1 MDDADREW
9 LERRALNVIGH
20 ELRTPA
26 STVRGLAEVLAAGVD
41 PQDRPELLAA
51 LVRNAR
57 RLEGL
62 VDDLLT
68 ATSVTTALPV
78 GSPELVKLSDQIQ
91 AGWSED
97 GGLELSGAGTALAR
111 SASVDRIVA
120 AVLDNAR
127 VYGLRPV
134 TVTVDQDGDR
144 VRTVFES
151 PGPELPPEDVRM
163 ALLAFWRGERAVTTA
178 PGLGLGLTVASKL
191 ASHEGGRLWV
201 EARAGGGLLT
211 YVELPAA

>member
-41 PQDRPELLAA
+41 VQERPELLEA
-51 LVRNAR
+51 LVRSAR

-78 GSPELVKLSDQIQ
+78 GPTELVKLSDQIQ
-91 AGWSED
+91 AGWCEE
-97 GGLELSGAGTALAR
+97 GGLELSGTGTVLAR
-111 SASVDRIVA
+111 PASVDRIVA

-163 ALLAFWRGERAVTTA
+163 ALSAFWRGERAVTTA
-178 PGLGLGLTVASKL
+178 PGLGLGLTVASTL

-201 EARAGGGLLT
+201 EARTGGGLLT
-211 YVELPAA
+211 YLELRAA